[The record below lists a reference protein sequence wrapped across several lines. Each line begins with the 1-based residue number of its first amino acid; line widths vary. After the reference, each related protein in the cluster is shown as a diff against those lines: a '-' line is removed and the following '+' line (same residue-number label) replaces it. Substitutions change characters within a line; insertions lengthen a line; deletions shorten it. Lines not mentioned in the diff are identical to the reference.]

1 MNSIF
6 RKRASKIIIQ
16 DWLWKNLS
24 TVPESN
30 TVLRKY
36 RQYLQ
41 SKSRHQSVQQRV
53 KELMFENRLVVLK
66 KDQELSFLIKN
77 SSADELPYLS
87 YLVYK
92 AYDKKLLEA
101 YKQRLEMLED
111 ISNLSLKDVSIMCN
125 TAFTSSLKVNN
136 YILLEKISEKLRLGI
151 EKNNLKMEYI
161 PVVKFLRLSKYYDR
175 DCLDLIHMKVNE
187 NCLYMSL
194 TDLCHFVAWLVDSEY
209 YINPLS
215 DEAIGLITEKLDKLS
230 EIESLRIKD
239 VDRLLWILS
248 FHDNVPRNIMEKLS
262 LRICNEVRKE
272 DLGVLL
278 LGNMLLSLAILKF
291 YNRKLLT
298 ILCNEGRFRE
308 IDNLGSNKSR
318 MLSRLGLFLE
328 ATKIEGN
335 FGQDLV
341 RQIEQGSSILKLK
354 RIQEMDISEE
364 LKFKKGLAKV
374 YEVADSCSKKL
385 GLRNAK
391 LEIPIPYL
399 NISGVTF
406 DLKTKKN
413 LKVSIEVVDKHTW
426 ISRSVYKP
434 GRLLSLKLRLLHHLG
449 WKTILVS
456 ELEARTSDEKI
467 YNMLKVRL
475 NQL

>member
-1 MNSIF
+1 
-6 RKRASKIIIQ
+6 
-16 DWLWKNLS
+16 
-24 TVPESN
+24 
-30 TVLRKY
+30 
-36 RQYLQ
+36 
-41 SKSRHQSVQQRV
+41 
-53 KELMFENRLVVLK
+53 
-66 KDQELSFLIKN
+66 
-77 SSADELPYLS
+77 
-87 YLVYK
+87 
-92 AYDKKLLEA
+92 
-101 YKQRLEMLED
+101 
-111 ISNLSLKDVSIMCN
+111 
-125 TAFTSSLKVNN
+125 
-136 YILLEKISEKLRLGI
+136 
-151 EKNNLKMEYI
+151 
-161 PVVKFLRLSKYYDR
+161 
-175 DCLDLIHMKVNE
+175 
-187 NCLYMSL
+187 
-194 TDLCHFVAWLVDSEY
+194 
-209 YINPLS
+209 
-215 DEAIGLITEKLDKLS
+215 
-230 EIESLRIKD
+230 
-239 VDRLLWILS
+239 
-248 FHDNVPRNIMEKLS
+248 
-262 LRICNEVRKE
+262 
-272 DLGVLL
+272 
-278 LGNMLLSLAILKF
+278 
-291 YNRKLLT
+291 
-298 ILCNEGRFRE
+298 
-308 IDNLGSNKSR
+308 

-426 ISRSVYKP
+426 ISRSVYRP

>member
-308 IDNLGSNKSR
+308 IDNL
-318 MLSRLGLFLE
+318 
-328 ATKIEGN
+328 
-335 FGQDLV
+335 
-341 RQIEQGSSILKLK
+341 
-354 RIQEMDISEE
+354 
-364 LKFKKGLAKV
+364 
-374 YEVADSCSKKL
+374 DSCSKKL